1 MTLSGTALEEGRVVP
16 GVSFVDP
23 DSHTPVSLWG
33 FRQRVAL
40 VLAFLHER
48 CAACRAFAEDLA
60 TVTRDLDWAGALAR
74 AVLSEEEAL
83 AVPVLLDPD
92 RTGSRRLLGEAH
104 ELPVI
109 VIVDRYGA
117 ASSSFPAP
125 GHRFP
130 RAGEVAAAATHLALQ
145 CPECGVSHW
154 PPPERGQSARR
165 SSHDG
170 TTPWAASA

>member
-1 MTLSGTALEEGRVVP
+1 MTLPGTALEESRIVPRVT
-16 GVSFVDP
+16 FADP
-23 DSHTPVSLWG
+23 LSDAEVGLWG
-33 FRQRVAL
+33 FRQRIAL
-40 VLAFLHER
+40 VLAFLHDR

-60 TVTRDLDWAGALAR
+60 TVTRDLDWADAVSR

-92 RTGSRRLLGEAH
+92 RAGSRRLLGEAH

-117 ASSSFPAP
+117 ASSSFPAA

-130 RAGEVAAAATHLALQ
+130 RAEEVAATVTHLALQ
-145 CPECGVSHW
+145 CPECGVSDW
-154 PPPERGQSARR
+154 PPPYQG
-165 SSHDG
+165 
-170 TTPWAASA
+170 

>member
-1 MTLSGTALEEGRVVP
+1 MLSGTALEEGRVVP

-23 DSHTPVSLWG
+23 VSHAAVSLWG

-48 CAACRAFAEDLA
+48 CAPCRAFAEDLG
-60 TVTRDLDWAGALAR
+60 TVKRDLDWAGALAR

-83 AVPVLLDPD
+83 AVPMLLDPD
-92 RTGSRRLLGEAH
+92 RTGSRRLLGEVQ

-117 ASSSFPAP
+117 ASSSFPAA

-130 RAGEVAAAATHLALQ
+130 RAEEVAATVTHLALL
-145 CPECGVSHW
+145 CPECGVSDW
-154 PPPERGQSARR
+154 PPPDRG
-165 SSHDG
+165 
-170 TTPWAASA
+170 